1 MQAAPKRVGRD
12 LTQGPVL
19 KGLLLFSLPMLL
31 TNLIQQLYSIV
42 DLMVIGQFVGTT
54 GTVGVSIG
62 GELSDFLSPVAM
74 AFASAGQIY
83 IAQLAGAKRDKEQR
97 DAIGSFLSLM
107 MLSSLVFTVGTL
119 LLRAQLL
126 ALLNCP
132 PEAYAQAESY
142 LIITALGMPFV
153 FGYNAVCGILR
164 GMGESKQPIIFII
177 VAATVNIVL
186 DLLLVIVFRMD
197 AAGTA
202 IATTFSQ
209 AASFLAAFLFMYRN
223 RKQFGFEMKWDYF
236 KLRWAPLKIIL
247 GLGIPQAARS
257 ILVRISM
264 LWVNSSINAYGLI
277 ASGTNSVGNKL
288 HKFLEIFSQSIS
300 QAGGAMVGQNLGAK
314 QHERAKQT
322 VWYTFAVSLVFAV
335 VSTVLVLVCPRA
347 LLGLFTQDE
356 AVLTMGVTYLQIMII
371 HFYASALTSS
381 FQCMVIGA
389 GNATLNFVIGVLDG
403 IICKIG
409 LSLLFLYALDMGV
422 YSYFW
427 GTTLSR
433 ILPGIL
439 CVIYFYRG
447 SWKTNRLLRD

>member
-1 MQAAPKRVGRD
+1 
-12 LTQGPVL
+12 
-19 KGLLLFSLPMLL
+19 
-31 TNLIQQLYSIV
+31 
-42 DLMVIGQFVGTT
+42 
-54 GTVGVSIG
+54 
-62 GELSDFLSPVAM
+62 
-74 AFASAGQIY
+74 
-83 IAQLAGAKRDKEQR
+83 
-97 DAIGSFLSLM
+97 
-107 MLSSLVFTVGTL
+107 
-119 LLRAQLL
+119 
-126 ALLNCP
+126 
-132 PEAYAQAESY
+132 
-142 LIITALGMPFV
+142 
-153 FGYNAVCGILR
+153 
-164 GMGESKQPIIFII
+164 
-177 VAATVNIVL
+177 
-186 DLLLVIVFRMD
+186 
-197 AAGTA
+197 
-202 IATTFSQ
+202 
-209 AASFLAAFLFMYRN
+209 
-223 RKQFGFEMKWDYF
+223 
-236 KLRWAPLKIIL
+236 
-247 GLGIPQAARS
+247 
-257 ILVRISM
+257 M

-300 QAGGAMVGQNLGAK
+300 QAGGAMVGQNLGAR

-322 VWYTFAVSLVFAV
+322 VWYTFAVSLAFAV

-409 LSLLFLYALDMGV
+409 LSLLFLYALNMGV